1 MNSQVTSLTGKVAW
15 SWREW
20 SVGAQTRD
28 STGASVCQSLT
39 PPKAKQSTLWIKLQ
53 SVSQPQCRTKQGK
66 KDGQLYCKFKGNPK
80 KQQLPLKFLVIGKV
94 EEPGKVCLGDGGGGG
109 GGGGRGAEWGGGKR
123 QVRVGEGGKRE
134 TGGGGRGER
143 GVGGGERER
152 DREREEPLENHPV
165 LPSNILHHNH
175 SLKHH
180 SIRYFHLIRIDH
192 KLHIYKN

>member
-1 MNSQVTSLTGKVAW
+1 MNSQVTSLTGKGAW

-20 SVGAQTRD
+20 SVGAETRD

-66 KDGQLYCKFKGNPK
+66 KDRQLYCKLKGNPK

-109 GGGGRGAEWGGGKR
+109 QSGEVGRDRWEW
-123 QVRVGEGGKRE
+123 
-134 TGGGGRGER
+134 GRGEER
-143 GVGGGERER
+143 EGGVGGERER
-152 DREREEPLENHPV
+152 EGWEGESERETERERSPLKTILFYQVTFFIIITHW
-165 LPSNILHHNH
+165 NIIQLDIFTW
-175 SLKHH
+175 LE
-180 SIRYFHLIRIDH
+180 
-192 KLHIYKN
+192 